1 MVLSVIQ
8 GEFLDILYVQCFRN
22 RINWFISFKHIM
34 FKNKNNIKIGERKY
48 LFHTQKQL
56 ASNGKLWYYLNKERH
71 FAVLRLASIDWK
83 SLRTKPAYSGANTWR
98 AIFLFVYLFFV
109 CDEGAE

>member
-1 MVLSVIQ
+1 MTFNCNITPKD
-8 GEFLDILYVQCFRN
+8 GKYFVQFRN
-22 RINWFISFKHIM
+22 RPAQV
-34 FKNKNNIKIGERKY
+34 
-48 LFHTQKQL
+48 TL
-56 ASNGKLWYYLNKERH
+56 AQPKTTCQQRQVVVIFNKERH

-98 AIFLFVYLFFV
+98 AIFLFVYFFFV